1 MHSTVFKISANVAVV
16 IVVRRVSYEESET
29 GRAIHITDKF
39 AKNDFEF

>member
-1 MHSTVFKISANVAVV
+1 MHSTVFKISTNVAVV
-16 IVVRRVSYEESET
+16 LVVRRGLYEEIET